1 MTISTTNVNVD
12 DTKQKIVHYRYYSEY
27 APVLWGRRTDS
38 TVDRNAASRSR
49 SALHKGK
56 TQNKRWEEAELL
68 GSFTKILIY
77 SSTS

>member
-12 DTKQKIVHYRYYSEY
+12 DTKQKIVHYKYYSEY

-38 TVDRNAASRSR
+38 TVDRNAAASRSR

-56 TQNKRWEEAELL
+56 TQNKR
-68 GSFTKILIY
+68 
-77 SSTS
+77 

>member
-1 MTISTTNVNVD
+1 
-12 DTKQKIVHYRYYSEY
+12 
-27 APVLWGRRTDS
+27 VLLGRRTDS
-38 TVDRNAASRSR
+38 TVDRNAAASRSR

-56 TQNKRWEEAELL
+56 TQNKRWEEAELQ

>member
-12 DTKQKIVHYRYYSEY
+12 DTKQTIVHYRYYSEY

-56 TQNKRWEEAELL
+56 TQNKRWEAELQ
-68 GSFTKILIY
+68 GSSTKILIY